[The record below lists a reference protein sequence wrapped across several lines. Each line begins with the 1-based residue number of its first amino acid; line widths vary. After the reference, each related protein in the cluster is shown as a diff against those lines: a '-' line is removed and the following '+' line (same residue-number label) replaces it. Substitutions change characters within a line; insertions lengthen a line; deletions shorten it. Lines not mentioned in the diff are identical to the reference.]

1 MPVTRRGCYT
11 SKADM
16 SAYFLPPPAAAQY
29 SATYFLHCFDI
40 PPNGTPSQRRF
51 FVVRKLSVGNAH
63 KRPLQ

>member
-40 PPNGTPSQRRF
+40 PPNGTEALLCCAKAKCR
-51 FVVRKLSVGNAH
+51 
-63 KRPLQ
+63 